1 MTKCLLHFG
10 QFKDDVICYILANLK
25 TMCLLRFGQLKDD
38 VSVTFFG
45 QFKNDVSVK
54 FWPI

>member
-1 MTKCLLHFG
+1 LHFG

-45 QFKNDVSVK
+45 QFKDDVSVK